1 MASLPS
7 QHLTRAW
14 TGHCLFC
21 RMTNAHYS
29 GQGKGQGSPQIHFL
43 ITISLIFARLLGGA
57 RPMTTDLVGSKGGR
71 GVVSEG
77 GVLEVC
83 SCGCSVL

>member
-1 MASLPS
+1 MA
-7 QHLTRAW
+7 
-14 TGHCLFC
+14 
-21 RMTNAHYS
+21 
-29 GQGKGQGSPQIHFL
+29 
-43 ITISLIFARLLGGA
+43 
-57 RPMTTDLVGSKGGR
+57 TDLVGSKGGR